1 MRIAGWVEATCW
13 PISNQRRFRM
23 GSEKQRRSQDRVMT
37 LFPYEKNMDLYILY
51 KWAVWAKVSQAGWLG
66 EISLVQK
73 VPGINEADVWRAS
86 NPGWC
91 HQRLSQHEV
100 LRKHIGD
107 INFSICEV
115 FQFTLC
121 IATVKKYCSRIWC
134 IYTHVENWHVFW
146 VACMFVLCYTLRF
159 HMFCLLIVSLC
170 ATISLFDSSGRLTL
184 QDGVQEVMFGADL
197 KPIVSSFRMKRA
209 TRWWFPM
216 LFMFTPI
223 WGNDPFWHIFFKWVE
238 TTS

>member
-134 IYTHVENWHVFW
+134 IYTHVENWHFFW

-170 ATISLFDSSGRLTL
+170 HHFPIRFFWQVDSSRRRAGSHVWCRFETHC
-184 QDGVQEVMFGADL
+184 VF
-197 KPIVSSFRMKRA
+197 VSDEK
-209 TRWWFPM
+209 
-216 LFMFTPI
+216 
-223 WGNDPFWHIFFKWVE
+223 GY
-238 TTS
+238 